1 MGRHSIPDSPDDSRC
16 APTTAR
22 TRSGSFEAAPTGDGS
37 GEMGFRLP
45 DDWAALHGDAAG
57 EPRQRGEDPSRA
69 VLSDDDLYN
78 DDLPADSYRTEASDD
93 ADVPEASAVTGA
105 QSVTQGPATG
115 SGRAFADGEWT
126 GSHRAIVP
134 GRRAVSGRVIAALIT
149 VVVVVGVI
157 IGWRFFGS
165 ALNDRSKDAAAR
177 CVSGS
182 VAVPVLVDP
191 SILDQVNVL
200 AGQYNRSAAPVGD
213 KCVKVGVKAADPDAV
228 LAGFTGQW
236 PDNLGARPAVWIP
249 ASSVSQARLIAAAG
263 DQMVTGDSKSLAT
276 SPVVIAVRPQ
286 LKDAL
291 SQQSWGTLPAL
302 QTNPTALD
310 GLNLP
315 GWGSLRLVLPT
326 TGNSDATFLAAEA
339 VAAAAA
345 PGAPVNT
352 GVGAV
357 RRLLGGAPKLAD
369 TKASTALDAL
379 ISADDPA
386 SAPVHAVVT
395 TEQQLYQRAQHTDG
409 AKDKLAAWL
418 PPGPPAVADYPVVLL
433 SGAGLSQE
441 QIGAASEFERFL
453 HKPDQLAALAKA
465 GFRTDGGSAP
475 HNDAVN
481 LGALAAPLS
490 VGDVS
495 TRATLANAVSGP
507 SQASAVTILLDQSLH
522 SDEGGK
528 SRLAHV
534 IAGLEDRIKTM
545 APTSSVGLWTFDGV
559 AGRSEVPTAPLGDA
573 ANSQSH
579 AAQLISDLDNQFSSG
594 GGAVSF
600 TTLRL
605 LYGDKVSNYVDG
617 QTNSILVITRG
628 PHTDQSLDGQGLQ
641 DYIKSAFDQG
651 HPVAV
656 NVIDFGSDPDQST
669 WTAVAQLTGGNY
681 QNVPNAAGH
690 EFTTAL
696 AGALN

>member
-1 MGRHSIPDSPDDSRC
+1 MGRHSIPDSHDDGANEPD
-16 APTTAR
+16 APA
-22 TRSGSFEAAPTGDGS
+22 GDGS
-37 GEMGFRLP
+37 GEIGFRLP
-45 DDWAALHGDAAG
+45 DDWSAQHGDAPR
-57 EPRQRGEDPSRA
+57 EPRRPGQDPSRA

-78 DDLPADSYRTEASDD
+78 DDLPADSYRTESSED
-93 ADVPEASAVTGA
+93 ADVPEASAVTGT
-105 QSVTQGPATG
+105 QSVTQGLTTG
-115 SGRAFADGEWT
+115 SHRTFADGEWT
-126 GSHRAIVP
+126 GSHRAIIP
-134 GRRAVSGRVIAALIT
+134 GRRKVSGRVIAALVT
-149 VVVVVGVI
+149 VVVVVGVV

-165 ALNDRSKDAAAR
+165 ALSDRSTDAAAR

-182 VAVPVLVDP
+182 VAVPVVVDP
-191 SILDQVNVL
+191 SILDQVNTL
-200 AGQYNRSAAPVGD
+200 AGKYNQSAAPVGD

-236 PDNLGARPAVWIP
+236 PNNLGARPAVWIP
-249 ASSVSQARLIAAAG
+249 ASSVSQARLITAAG
-263 DQMVTGDSKSLAT
+263 DQIVSGESRSLAT

-291 SQQSWGTLPAL
+291 SQQNWGTLPAL
-302 QTNPTALD
+302 QTNPAGLD

-315 GWGSLRLVLPT
+315 GWGSLRLALPT
-326 TGNSDATFLAAEA
+326 SGNGDATYLAAEA
-339 VAAAAA
+339 VAAAAV
-345 PGAPVNT
+345 PGAPVNA

-357 RRLLGGAPKLAD
+357 HKLLGAAPKLAD
-369 TKASTALDAL
+369 TNVSTALDAL
-379 ISADDPA
+379 ISAKDPA

-418 PPGPPAVADYPVVLL
+418 PPGPPAMANYPVVLL
-433 SGAGLSQE
+433 GGEGLSQE
-441 QIGAASEFERFL
+441 QISAASEFERFL

-475 HNDAVN
+475 HNDVVN
-481 LGALAAPLS
+481 LGSLATPLS
-490 VGDVS
+490 VGDV
-495 TRATLANAVSGP
+495 TARATLANAVGGP
-507 SQASAVTILLDQSLH
+507 SQASAVVILLDQSLH
-522 SDEGGK
+522 TDEDGK

-534 IAGLEDRIKTM
+534 IAGLQDRIKTM

-559 AGRSEVPTAPLGDA
+559 AGRSEVPLAPLGDA
-573 ANSQSH
+573 ANNQSH
-579 AAQLISDLDNQFSSG
+579 AAALISDLDDQSASS

-605 LYGDKVSNYVDG
+605 LYGDLVSNYRDG
-617 QTNSILVITRG
+617 QANSILVITRG
-628 PHTDQSLDGQGLQ
+628 PHTDQSMDGQGLQ
-641 DYIKSAFDQG
+641 DYIKSTFDQA

-669 WTAVAQLTGGNY
+669 WAAVAQLTGGNY
-681 QNVPNAAGH
+681 QNAPNASGH

-696 AGALN
+696 AGVLN